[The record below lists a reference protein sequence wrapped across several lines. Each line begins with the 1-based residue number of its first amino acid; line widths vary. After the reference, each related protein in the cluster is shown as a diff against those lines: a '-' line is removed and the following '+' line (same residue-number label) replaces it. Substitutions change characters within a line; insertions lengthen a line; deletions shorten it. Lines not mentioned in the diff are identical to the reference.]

1 MIETYLLAELSVF
14 AQTGTLTKTA
24 TQLHVTQP
32 SVTRGM
38 QKLEDEF
45 GVQLFDRQSNSIQ
58 LTPTGVLAAKEAAKL
73 LKLNAAMIKKVQNYD
88 QSQHNCHRSNCS
100 RAIDPA

>member
-45 GVQLFDRQSNSIQ
+45 AFSYLIVSLIVFNLRQQ
-58 LTPTGVLAAKEAAKL
+58 VFLQR
-73 LKLNAAMIKKVQNYD
+73 KKQP
-88 QSQHNCHRSNCS
+88 NC
-100 RAIDPA
+100 